1 MNARTPAEANGEGSA
16 KGVSLVGD
24 TLDVAHRTAK
34 IQSARLH
41 RRFVLSPALAAEIA
55 AHLHSVPEHWSVVR

>member
-24 TLDVAHRTAK
+24 AFDVAHRTAE
-34 IQSARLH
+34 IQSGRLR
-41 RRFVLSPALAAEIA
+41 RRFNLTPAVAAAVA
-55 AHLHSVPEHWSVVR
+55 AHCYAVPESWRARA